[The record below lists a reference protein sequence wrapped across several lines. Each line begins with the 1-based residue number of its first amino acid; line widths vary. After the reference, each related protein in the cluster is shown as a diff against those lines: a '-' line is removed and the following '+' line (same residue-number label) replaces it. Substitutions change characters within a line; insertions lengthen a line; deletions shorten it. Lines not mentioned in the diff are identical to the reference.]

1 MTASSLGVSYS
12 DFLKLTPKKLWA
24 IAEGKK
30 LEKQRID
37 SDIWLAIGNYVLPA
51 IKMGVRSG
59 AWGKGEL
66 EYPSKPIYS
75 DITKQESTEDEIQRK
90 REEFVLNMKIRKAN
104 WDLMHP
110 KNDKSE
116 V

>member
-1 MTASSLGVSYS
+1 M
-12 DFLKLTPKKLWA
+12 
-24 IAEGKK
+24 
-30 LEKQRID
+30 D

-66 EYPSKPIYS
+66 EYPEKPIYS
-75 DITKQESTEDEIQRK
+75 NIDKKESTEDELHRK

-104 WDLMHP
+104 WDLAHP
-110 KNDKSE
+110 KSNTNGGVSDGAGQP
-116 V
+116 